1 MTKLAKRGVAKTS
14 FPFLPGK
21 PMAEI
26 INLRKAR
33 KAKER
38 TAAEM
43 QAEQNRAKFGQTKQE
58 KVVRKLEKA
67 RADKAHEAGKRD
79 KPE

>member
-1 MTKLAKRGVAKTS
+1 ML
-14 FPFLPGK
+14 GK

-38 TAAEM
+38 SSAEK
-43 QAEQNRAKFGQTKQE
+43 QAEENRIRFGQTKQE
-58 KVVRKLEKA
+58 KTVRKLEKA
-67 RADKAHEAGKRD
+67 RADKALDASKRD